1 MTLEILNREMIAAM
15 KDHNKIR
22 KETISA
28 LISAVKK
35 AAIDEK
41 CKDNITE
48 ELVNKVVL
56 KEKKTMQEMIDTC
69 PADRVET
76 LEEYKTRMAIIN
88 NFAPQMMSED
98 EVRKAINHLIAIT
111 DGAEYGNKGSIMK
124 VVSPQLKGK
133 ADMKLVNQ
141 IVTEICAKVK

>member
-1 MTLEILNREMIAAM
+1 MKLDALQKEMISAM
-15 KDHNKIR
+15 KSGNKLR
-22 KETISA
+22 KEAISSLVGA
-28 LISAVKK
+28 IKK

-41 CKDNITE
+41 CRENIPE
-48 ELVNKVVL
+48 ELVNKVIL

-69 PADRVET
+69 PSERVEL

-98 EVRKAINHLIAIT
+98 EIRKTINHLIAT
-111 DGAEYGNKGSIMK
+111 VDGVEYGNKGSIMK
-124 VVSPQLKGK
+124 VVSPALKGK

-141 IVTEICAKVK
+141 IVTEICSKVK